1 MPLQKSSFPSS
12 YESDELG
19 SWPGMQHPVPC
30 SRPGLDMN
38 KKDLSEADIIS
49 KFVLPAVTRTSS
61 GWSQDHIRQEYSLTP
76 DRITTKG
83 RAGRTRISGTALRA
97 DIVLFYKPNQPL
109 AIVEVKDNNHPL
121 GGGMQQ
127 AQAYAKLLDA
137 PFAYSSNGDA
147 FLECDRTDPNKT
159 VEREIPLDAFPSRDE
174 LWRRWCKA
182 RGLTTEQEKIVAQ
195 DWHLGT
201 EDKAPR
207 YYQIKAVNRVVEAIA
222 KGQSRIL
229 LVMAT
234 GTGKTFT
241 AFQIIWRLWKS
252 KAKKRVL
259 FLADRNILVDQAR
272 NNDFLPLG
280 NALTKIKHRQADKS
294 FEIYMALYQAV
305 SGNEEEKNIYKQFSR
320 EFFDLVIVDE
330 CHRGSAAD
338 ESAWRNILQYFSGAT
353 QIGLTATPKETEHV
367 SNIDYFGDPI
377 FTYSLR
383 EGIEDGFL
391 APYKVIR
398 VALDKDLEGYDPG
411 RGVIDKYGR
420 KVEER
425 TYKRQDFDRTLVLE
439 RRTNLVAHYV
449 SDYLKQT
456 DRMAKTIVFCEDTD
470 HASRMRSALVNENQD
485 LVARD
490 ERYVQ
495 RITSDDSEGKL
506 QIDSFIAPAEAYP
519 VIATTAQLLTTGVD
533 TQTCKVIV
541 LDREIGSPGE
551 FKQIIGRGTRVREDY
566 GKTWFT
572 ILDFRDATRHFADE
586 TFDGPPEQV
595 YEPRPGDPIAPPDLA
610 DEEEPT
616 PRRRGQRR
624 EKYVIP
630 DVEVLKVAVTVTR
643 YDQDWKPIE
652 IPIDEHAR
660 RIVTALCP
668 TRAELRETW
677 RDPDKRAA
685 LLSQLE
691 RDAMVSTG
699 DLARN
704 LGANIATYDVLA
716 SLAYG
721 VHPIP
726 RQDRANRANVQACIA
741 AQTGVRKQVL
751 EALLAKFVA
760 EGLENLQDPRELQM
774 EPFDDLGTL
783 TEILGHFGGRE
794 GFKKA
799 VSGLEAYLFD
809 DA

>member
-1 MPLQKSSFPSS
+1 
-12 YESDELG
+12 
-19 SWPGMQHPVPC
+19 
-30 SRPGLDMN
+30 MN

-49 KFVLPAVTRTSS
+49 KFVLPGITRSSS
-61 GWSQDHIRQEYSLTP
+61 GWSQDLIRQEYSLTP

-83 RAGRTRISGTALRA
+83 RAGRTRISGTAKRA

-109 AIVEVKDNNHPL
+109 AVVEVKDNNHPL

-127 AQAYAKLLDA
+127 ARAYAASLDA

-147 FLECDRTDPNKT
+147 FLECDRSNPDKT

-174 LWRRWCKA
+174 LWRRWSKA
-182 RGLTTEQEKIVAQ
+182 RGLTPEQEKVVTQ

-201 EDKAPR
+201 VDKAPR

-222 KGQSRIL
+222 KGQSRLL

-305 SGNEEEKNIYKQFSR
+305 SGQEEEKNIYKQFTR

-330 CHRGSAAD
+330 CHRGSAAE
-338 ESAWRNILQYFSGAT
+338 ESAWRNILDYFSSAT
-353 QIGLTATPKETEHV
+353 QIGLTATPKETEEV
-367 SNIDYFGDPI
+367 SNIHYFGDPI

-398 VALDKDLEGYDPG
+398 ISLDKDLEGYTPG
-411 RGVIDKYGR
+411 HGKTDKYGR
-420 KVEER
+420 NVEDK

-439 RRTNLVAHYV
+439 RRTNLVAKYV

-456 DRMAKTIVFCEDTD
+456 DRLAKTIVFCEDTD

-485 LVARD
+485 MVARD

-506 QIDSFIAPAEAYP
+506 QIDSFIHPAEPYP

-541 LDREIGSPGE
+541 IDREIGSPGE

-566 GKTWFT
+566 GKTWFS
-572 ILDFRDATRHFADE
+572 ILDFREATRHFADE

-595 YEPRPGDPIAPPDLA
+595 YEPRPGDPIAPPD
-610 DEEEPT
+610 DFDQEEPT
-616 PRRRGQRR
+616 PRRRGHRR

-630 DVEVLKVAVTVTR
+630 DVEVLTVAETVVR
-643 YDQDWKPIE
+643 YDQDWKPIDL
-652 IPIDEHAR
+652 PKDEHAR

-668 TRAELRETW
+668 SRADFRDTW
-677 RDPDKRAA
+677 RDAEKRAA
-685 LLSQLE
+685 LLAQLE
-691 RDAMVSTG
+691 RDGMLAMG
-699 DLARN
+699 ELAQQM
-704 LGANIATYDVLA
+704 GAEFATYDVLA
-716 SLAYG
+716 SLVYG
-721 VHPIP
+721 VRPIS
-726 RQDRANRANVQACIA
+726 RKDRAEHANVQACIA
-741 AQTGVRKQVL
+741 TFTGVRKQVL
-751 EALLAKFVA
+751 EGLLAKFVA

-774 EPFDDLGTL
+774 EPFDEIGTL
-783 TEILGHFGGRE
+783 LEILGHFDGRD

-799 VSGLEAYLFD
+799 VSVLEAYLYAD
-809 DA
+809 G